1 VPTLP
6 VHDLQAYTG
15 GIGRQEE
22 ASMRSYL
29 VVSNQTLGGAAL
41 AAKVRSLLEEGD
53 AEFHIVVPATARGRF
68 SWTEGQ
74 ARAIAQERLDAA
86 LRWFSSMGA
95 TATGE
100 TADEHPLYAIRDA
113 LRDHEIDEIIISTLP
128 PGMSRWLRQD
138 LPRKVRK
145 EFGLPVTH
153 VVGEAART
161 SKTA

>member
-1 VPTLP
+1 
-6 VHDLQAYTG
+6 
-15 GIGRQEE
+15 
-22 ASMRSYL
+22 MRRYL

-41 AAKVRSLLEEGD
+41 AAKVRSILDEG
-53 AEFHIVVPATARGRF
+53 AVEFHLVVPATAPSRF

-86 LRWFSSMGA
+86 LRWFSSIGA
-95 TATGE
+95 PATGE
-100 TADEHPLYAIRDA
+100 VADNHPLYAIRDA
-113 LRDHEIDEIIISTLP
+113 LRENDIDEIIISTLP
-128 PGMSRWLRQD
+128 PGMSKWLRQD

-145 EFGLPVTH
+145 EFGIPVTH